1 MPWRRRRGL
10 ACGSFYREWV
20 EDGQSEGS
28 VPDEGSS
35 DTDSKYTEAQLEL
48 VYNHGWERAF
58 YCGYYRGR
66 CRNYSS
72 RQQHRCRL
80 CKVLCCKEA
89 CLARENGVC
98 RHCRAAWPGVVE
110 ALEEKAENLKQKLLG
125 SSLARARAS
134 ASAPAVESMPKPD
147 RDNPYINWQECAPAV
162 GFVGGNVSFGGSS
175 SSSDN
180 YTLPHHMHQRSRS
193 RSPAINGV
201 GTCPICLERPKN
213 HCFVPCGHRVC
224 LQCGLSCLP
233 ICPQCRGTCT
243 QTIRV
248 WD

>member
-1 MPWRRRRGL
+1 M
-10 ACGSFYREWV
+10 

-125 SSLARARAS
+125 SSLARARER
-134 ASAPAVESMPKPD
+134 V
-147 RDNPYINWQECAPAV
+147 C
-162 GFVGGNVSFGGSS
+162 SS
-175 SSSDN
+175 S
-180 YTLPHHMHQRSRS
+180 
-193 RSPAINGV
+193 GV
-201 GTCPICLERPKN
+201 NAEA
-213 HCFVPCGHRVC
+213 
-224 LQCGLSCLP
+224 
-233 ICPQCRGTCT
+233 
-243 QTIRV
+243 
-248 WD
+248 